1 MAGDPRAMRENPLFL
16 SVGLGHS
23 SSKTLAQYEH
33 EVRVEICTVSRP
45 LDVIPDIEYLQSITT
60 PRLNTTHP
68 APNSAP
74 PMMEDRRGP
83 TLSNIAPRGRADTY
97 ITISS
102 ESSPEGSASRTLVT
116 LLATVNK
123 KLSLVSCA
131 LHVFSSSRHRSE

>member
-23 SSKTLAQYEH
+23 SLETLAQYEH
-33 EVRVEICTVSRP
+33 EVRVQICTVSRP
-45 LDVIPDIEYLQSITT
+45 LDVIPDIKYLQSLTT

-68 APNSAP
+68 APNSAA
-74 PMMEDRRGP
+74 PMMEDKRGP

-102 ESSPEGSASRTLVT
+102 ESSPDWKRKSNIGNTARY
-116 LLATVNK
+116 
-123 KLSLVSCA
+123 
-131 LHVFSSSRHRSE
+131 SEQEVEPCVLCFTRLFGFFA

>member
-1 MAGDPRAMRENPLFL
+1 MRENPLFL

-23 SSKTLAQYEH
+23 SLKTLAQYEH
-33 EVRVEICTVSRP
+33 EVRVQICPVSQP
-45 LDVIPDIEYLQSITT
+45 HVIPDIEYLQSITT

-68 APNSAP
+68 APNSAA

-102 ESSPEGSASRTLVT
+102 ESSPGLKRKSNIGNTARYSEQEVESRVLCFTCL
-116 LLATVNK
+116 
-123 KLSLVSCA
+123 LSLSA
-131 LHVFSSSRHRSE
+131 